1 MLPFSKIKL
10 RGNDMDFVAKK
21 FNELSASELYEIL
34 KARSQIFI
42 VEQNINYNDMDDVD
56 YNSMHCF
63 IKDNNKIVAYLRAFC
78 KDDYTVKIGRVL
90 TINHGNGLGRK
101 LMEDSIVEIKNKL
114 NCRKIC
120 VDAQKH
126 AVGYYRRFGFN
137 AVSDEFLEEGIV
149 HISMELN
156 F

>member
-1 MLPFSKIKL
+1 
-10 RGNDMDFVAKK
+10 MDFVAKK